1 MDNSIFTGQFQ
12 AVMYKLMFSMLEK
25 FSQKLDA
32 NATPSADTAA
42 TTSSSTTASSAT
54 PATGDFAALIN
65 QAANKYN
72 VNPGLVQAVVKA
84 ESNFNPSA
92 VSSAGALGLMQLM
105 PATAAG
111 LGVSNA
117 LDPAQNI
124 EGGVKFLSQL
134 LTHFN
139 GNVKLAVAAYNAG
152 QGAVDRYNGVPPYK
166 ETQTYVERVLGYYN
180 ASGGSNTSTTWQG

>member
-12 AVMYKLMFSMLEK
+12 SVMYQLMFAMLEK
-25 FSQKLDA
+25 FGQKLDG
-32 NATPSADTAA
+32 
-42 TTSSSTTASSAT
+42 STQSAT
-54 PATGDFAALIN
+54 ISSEGEAVTGDFAALIN
-65 QAANKYN
+65 QAAQKYN
-72 VNPGLVQAVVKA
+72 VNPELVQAVVKA

-111 LGVSNA
+111 LGVSNP

-124 EGGVKFLSQL
+124 DGGVKFLSQL
-134 LTHFN
+134 LTHYN

-152 QGAVDRYNGVPPYK
+152 PGAVDRYNGVPPYQ
-166 ETQTYVERVLGYYN
+166 ETQTYVDRVLGYFT
-180 ASGGSNTSTTWQG
+180 SGNEWQG